1 MVEPLEC
8 EETFCLGY
16 IDIGAV
22 FANVESRDG
31 LVEKVTFDAP
41 SAFYGQVV
49 ASTVS
54 VMDKID

>member
-1 MVEPLEC
+1 MVEPLKC

-16 IDIGAV
+16 IDIGIGAV

-41 SAFYGQVV
+41 STFYGQVV
-49 ASTVS
+49 A
-54 VMDKID
+54 